1 MTDSFLDT
9 KADRQR
15 IRHASFVSRITKP
28 SSQTP
33 SRSRSSH
40 TSSSTSSS
48 SAPPSAAARKNARRH
63 ANANSRRH
71 AAGPAPLAS
80 AGAMDALAAAL
91 PSLTADEVSAGAAAR
106 DGRVRHRS
114 LRSKPGALKRRERV
128 VRGEMERFGLSLAQ
142 LAGVREEE
150 GQQQKEERGDD
161 DADTAMAGDVVAATT
176 QPQQQQPSAV
186 ANRFAAL
193 RGYISATLEQ
203 NPAFAQRPPAP
214 AAAAA
219 AAGAKGA

>member
-28 SSQTP
+28 SHASA
-33 SRSRSSH
+33 SRS
-40 TSSSTSSS
+40 SSS
-48 SAPPSAAARKNARRH
+48 SAPGLGLAPSAAARKNARRH
-63 ANANSRRH
+63 ARRRED
-71 AAGPAPLAS
+71 PAPLSS
-80 AGAMDALAAAL
+80 AGAMDALADAL
-91 PSLTADEVSAGAAAR
+91 PTLTADEVTAGAAAR

-128 VRGEMERFGLSLAQ
+128 VRGEMERFGVSLAQ
-142 LAGVREEE
+142 LAGVREE
-150 GQQQKEERGDD
+150 QQQQQTRGKEEED
-161 DADTAMAGDVVAATT
+161 DADTAMVGGASTTGRAASTT
-176 QPQQQQPSAV
+176 QAQQQQPSAV

-193 RGYISATLEQ
+193 RGFISATLEQ

-214 AAAAA
+214 AAGGRVA
-219 AAGAKGA
+219 